1 MKRRSVLAAVAGA
14 ICAFVALQTPPARAA
29 FHLYA
34 ASNCQYQTD
43 YIGDY
48 LLQAGDLLNLSS
60 GVGARPR
67 TVTCPIPTQNG
78 QTNVGVTGILVDV
91 NDASSATQIV
101 ANACAAPLTA
111 SVSRTCGNN
120 SSTGDVFFG
129 ATTLSLD
136 LTEVNNTT
144 NNYVFV
150 NVQLP
155 TSQSGSLRGI
165 EVDF

>member
-1 MKRRSVLAAVAGA
+1 MNRRSVIAVIAGA
-14 ICAFVALQTPPARAA
+14 IGAFVALQSAPARAA

-48 LLQAGDLLNLSS
+48 LLQTGDLLNLSS
-60 GVGARPR
+60 GVGARAR

-91 NDASSATQIV
+91 NDASTATEII

-120 SSTGDVFFG
+120 SSTGQMFFG

-136 LTEVNNTT
+136 LTEVHNTS

-155 TSQSGSLRGI
+155 TSQSGSLRGM